1 MDVFRAAAEAE
12 RRELAGEVAP
22 SVIGLLRGPLPRNH
36 QQLQHKP
43 AVAER
48 VGQAERQSMLRAWRN
63 QARPRCRRR

>member
-22 SVIGLLRGPLPRNH
+22 SVIGLLRGPLPHNH
-36 QQLQHKP
+36 QQQQHKP

-48 VGQAERQSMLRAWRN
+48 VGQAERESLAHARARANGVCWL
-63 QARPRCRRR
+63 

>member
-22 SVIGLLRGPLPRNH
+22 SVIGLLRGPLPHNP
-36 QQLQHKP
+36 QQHQHKP

-48 VGQAERQSMLRAWRN
+48 VGQAERECLSSL
-63 QARPRCRRR
+63 RPRGLKKEP